1 MVRVKDKKDETFAK
15 MFQKIVKKPV
25 GELDKCLDKNLNG
38 NGIELYLTHNVGKS
52 VIAGRFS

>member
-1 MVRVKDKKDETFAK
+1 

-25 GELDKCLDKNLNG
+25 GELDKCLDKNLNE

>member
-25 GELDKCLDKNLNG
+25 GELDKCLDKNLYE
-38 NGIELYLTHNVGKS
+38 NGIELYLIPNQWLLEDLVK
-52 VIAGRFS
+52 F